1 MLRLGIWTI
10 SDAELGRITA
20 TGVTLNTTTT
30 AGDVTVNGIT
40 DANSTNSG
48 AITINAGGTVSF
60 ATGASTFNKGV
71 AVNAND
77 GVVVGVNVTAT
88 TGNIV
93 LDGDANSAVDT
104 ADGIGFTG
112 GTRTLTASAGS
123 ITLQNGAAGERQH
136 RQWCPEPGGGQRRDG
151 QR

>member
-1 MLRLGIWTI
+1 M
-10 SDAELGRITA
+10 GRITA

-77 GVVVGVNVTAT
+77 GVVVGVTLWPRRATLCSMATPTARW
-88 TGNIV
+88 
-93 LDGDANSAVDT
+93 
-104 ADGIGFTG
+104 
-112 GTRTLTASAGS
+112 TRRMGLASRVAR
-123 ITLQNGAAGERQH
+123 AR
-136 RQWCPEPGGGQRRDG
+136 
-151 QR
+151 